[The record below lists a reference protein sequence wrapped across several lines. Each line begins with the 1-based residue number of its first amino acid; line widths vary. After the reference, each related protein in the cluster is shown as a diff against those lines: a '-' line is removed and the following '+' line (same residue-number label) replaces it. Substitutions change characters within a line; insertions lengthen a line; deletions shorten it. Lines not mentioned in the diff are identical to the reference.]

1 MPLSPIARGAAG
13 LLALVGISGL
23 AIQFTVSLAKS
34 GTAPAA
40 LWEMLRFF
48 TIIGNTLTA
57 LVLLSAALGLR
68 RIATPSRLG
77 GVTLVMALIGVI
89 YATLLRNIEHLT
101 GNAQIAN
108 YLLHYAVPLLIALFW
123 LVFVPRGSLTRLDPL
138 RWAILPLLYLPYAIA
153 RADADGKYAYPF
165 INVAQLG
172 WGQVAFNVVVIAL
185 GFLIVGLLLVWFD
198 RKMAAGYSRNPMN
211 TVPSGVGE

>member
-1 MPLSPIARGAAG
+1 MSLSSIARCAAG
-13 LLALVGISGL
+13 LVALVGIAGL
-23 AIQFTVSLAKS
+23 AFQFTVSLEKS
-34 GTAPAA
+34 GTAPDA
-40 LWEMLRFF
+40 LWAMLRFF
-48 TIIGNTLTA
+48 TIIGNALTA

-77 GVTLVMALIGVI
+77 GVTLVMGLIGVI
-89 YATLLRNIEHLT
+89 YTTLLRNIEHLT
-101 GNAQIAN
+101 GNALIAN

-123 LVFVPRGSLTRLDPL
+123 LVFVPRGGLTRLDPL

-172 WGQVAFNVVVIAL
+172 WGQVAFNVAVIAL
-185 GFLIVGLLLVWFD
+185 GFVIVGLLLVWFD
-198 RKMAAGYSRNPMN
+198 RKMAPTNH
-211 TVPSGVGE
+211 TVRPE